1 MLIVFGGLP
10 GTGKTTIS
18 RRLAQRLGATYLRID
33 TIEQAI
39 RATYRI
45 AEVGAGGYATAEALA
60 ADNLAQGRTVIAD
73 CVNPVIESR
82 TGWRSVAA
90 QSAVRLVEIEVVC
103 SDLIEHQR
111 RVETRRSDING
122 LQPPGWTTIQ
132 AQTYEPWDR
141 PRLVIDSAK
150 MGPDEAVAF
159 VIETLA

>member
-39 RATYRI
+39 REAYRI
-45 AEVGAGGYATAEALA
+45 TEVGAGGYATAQALA

-90 QSAVRLVEIEVVC
+90 HSAVRLLEIEVIC
-103 SDLIEHQR
+103 SDFIEHQR

-122 LQPPGWTTIQ
+122 LQPPGWTTIR

-159 VIETLA
+159 VIGTLM